1 MIFKGLFQPKLLYD
15 FLILYCKNI
24 FHQFKWNIFHL
35 RTLDQNDLAFLP
47 PYFFSGN
54 CWQNWFHFTFLLH
67 LPGLCC
73 PQGSPFPVGFALPWP
88 QHSAP
93 GCKLKKT
100 FPTATLCCTHA
111 GKAATEIK
119 LQIFTEVKL
128 ATFAIFAVGS
138 FFLLLFSF
146 CFFCIFCSNIKSFK
160 CLLSHHPGLP
170 QYVKQLQWLPGTS
183 LPVFRKDSCS
193 LGPRCAWTQSLS
205 FALIFQVILKLIWW

>member
-1 MIFKGLFQPKLLYD
+1 MKHFPFENIGSKWFGIPPSLFFLWELLTELISFHVSSASPRTVLSPGLPLPCRVCLALTTALSSSLQTEKTLSDSNPLLYP
-15 FLILYCKNI
+15 CRK
-24 FHQFKWNIFHL
+24 
-35 RTLDQNDLAFLP
+35 
-47 PYFFSGN
+47 
-54 CWQNWFHFTFLLH
+54 
-67 LPGLCC
+67 
-73 PQGSPFPVGFALPWP
+73 
-88 QHSAP
+88 
-93 GCKLKKT
+93 GCNRNKT
-100 FPTATLCCTHA
+100 
-111 GKAATEIK
+111 

-205 FALIFQVILKLIWW
+205 FALILQVILKLIWW